1 MPQINNSEVVRHVLK
16 KIFDISSRKTN
27 EGHTVSTMHESIKK
41 LENKYDFLRHI
52 TIKDARFLEIGEPIT
67 VMSDINVVK
76 SDNVGEALYDI
87 ITTMNNALGKDAGH
101 FFIKELRDNI
111 EEEYQTTIEEMG
123 LDLGLMQL
131 ENEIKK
137 LEKKLQR

>member
-1 MPQINNSEVVRHVLK
+1 MPRIENSEVVKYMLQK
-16 KIFDISSRKTN
+16 LIDISSRKTT
-27 EGHTVSTMHESIKK
+27 EGHAVSTMYESIKK

-67 VMSDINVVK
+67 VMSDINIVK

-111 EEEYQTTIEEMG
+111 EADYQSSIEEMG

-137 LEKKLQR
+137 LEKKLPR

>member
-1 MPQINNSEVVRHVLK
+1 MPRIENSEVVKYMLQK
-16 KIFDISSRKTN
+16 LIDISSRKTT
-27 EGHTVSTMHESIKK
+27 EGHAVSTMYESIKK
-41 LENKYDFLRHI
+41 LENKYDFLKHI
-52 TIKDARFLEIGEPIT
+52 TIKDSRFLEIDEPIT
-67 VMSDINVVK
+67 VMSDINIVK

-101 FFIKELRDNI
+101 FFIKELRDTI
-111 EEEYQTTIEEMG
+111 EADYQSSIEEMG

-137 LEKKLQR
+137 LEKKLRR

>member
-1 MPQINNSEVVRHVLK
+1 MPRIENSEVVKYMLK
-16 KIFDISSRKTN
+16 KLIDISSRKTT
-27 EGHTVSTMHESIKK
+27 EGHAVSTMYESIKK

-67 VMSDINVVK
+67 VMSDINIVK

-111 EEEYQTTIEEMG
+111 EADYQSSIEEMG

-137 LEKKLQR
+137 LEKKLPR

>member
-1 MPQINNSEVVRHVLK
+1 MPRIENSEVVKYMLQK
-16 KIFDISSRKTN
+16 LIDISSRKTT
-27 EGHTVSTMHESIKK
+27 EGHAVSTMYESIKK
-41 LENKYDFLRHI
+41 LENKYDFLKHI
-52 TIKDARFLEIGEPIT
+52 TIKDSRFLEIDEPIT
-67 VMSDINVVK
+67 VMSDINIVK

-101 FFIKELRDNI
+101 FFIKELRDTI
-111 EEEYQTTIEEMG
+111 EADYQSSIEEMG

-137 LEKKLQR
+137 LEKKLPR

>member
-1 MPQINNSEVVRHVLK
+1 MPRIENSEVVKYMLK
-16 KIFDISSRKTN
+16 KLIDISSRKTT
-27 EGHTVSTMHESIKK
+27 EGHAVSTMYESIKK

-67 VMSDINVVK
+67 VMSDINIVK

-111 EEEYQTTIEEMG
+111 EADYQSSIEEMG

-137 LEKKLQR
+137 LEKKLSR